1 MSLGTEL
8 LQLSTVASI
17 LKVSRPV
24 ILKLVRQGELPA
36 QRTDSGLKVDP
47 GTLKGWVEEQCRRA
61 QLDCAGLAKA
71 GGNA

>member
-1 MSLGTEL
+1 MSLGTDM

-24 ILKLVRQGELPA
+24 ILKLVRQGDLPA
-36 QRTDSGLKVDP
+36 QRTASGLKVDL
-47 GTLKGWVEEQCRRA
+47 GALKAWVEEQCRRS
-61 QLDCAGLAKA
+61 QLDCGGLAKA

>member
-8 LQLSTVASI
+8 LQLTSVASI

-36 QRTDSGLKVDP
+36 QRTNSGLKVELEA
-47 GTLKGWVEEQCRRA
+47 LKGWVEAQCQRA
-61 QLDCAGLAKA
+61 QLESGGLAKA

>member
-1 MSLGTEL
+1 MSVGTDML
-8 LQLSTVASI
+8 HLSSVASI

-36 QRTDSGLKVDP
+36 QRTSSGLRVDL
-47 GTLKGWVEEQCRRA
+47 GALKGWVEEQCRRA
-61 QLDCAGLAKA
+61 QLDCASLAKA